1 MSHLDRSVFM
11 ILSCKLIALTSGS
24 GFITQLNLLIIV
36 LKKANMMRLA
46 QRSIYAKWVSMR
58 SKSLNAY
65 EHHLLLMKTESSL
78 IIRY

>member
-11 ILSCKLIALTSGS
+11 ILSCQLIVLKSTS
-24 GFITQLNLLIIV
+24 GFIMQLNLLIIV
-36 LKKANMMRLA
+36 LKKTNMMRLA

-65 EHHLLLMKTESSL
+65 EHRLLLMKTESL
-78 IIRY
+78 QIIRY